1 MTGAST
7 FTPPLRSVRYPH
19 HREKRPNA
27 ECSVFL
33 REAENV
39 RRMRM
44 QIVMIVSGVVA
55 LGLLIYLVV
64 VLFKAEEL

>member
-1 MTGAST
+1 
-7 FTPPLRSVRYPH
+7 
-19 HREKRPNA
+19 
-27 ECSVFL
+27 
-33 REAENV
+33 
-39 RRMRM
+39 M